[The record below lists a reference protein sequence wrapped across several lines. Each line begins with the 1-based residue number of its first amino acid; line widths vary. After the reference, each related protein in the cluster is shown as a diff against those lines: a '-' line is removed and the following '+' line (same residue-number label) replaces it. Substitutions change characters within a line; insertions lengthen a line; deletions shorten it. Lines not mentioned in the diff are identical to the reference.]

1 MAGRVRR
8 AILGRMPEP
17 AVNASADEA
26 ALDVPIEEIEA
37 AAVRLHGIV
46 HRTPVF
52 TSTTAADWIRE
63 ATGVGIADDRV
74 YLKAEHLQKTGSF
87 KARGMAN
94 RFATLSAEARRRG
107 AITVSAGNAG
117 QSCAWAGRA
126 VGVPVTVIM
135 PKGAVRS
142 KVEACLGYGAR
153 VVLHGKHVG
162 DLFAEM
168 ERIRDSE
175 GLTFVP
181 PFDDPM
187 IIAGHGTAGLELIED
202 VPDVDVV
209 VVGIGGGGLISG
221 VAAAVKA
228 RRPSARLVGVE
239 PERSNAMSLALE
251 RNEIVPIAPRS
262 VADGLG
268 APFAGHWTLA
278 MTRRY
283 VDDIVLLDDLT
294 ILAGL
299 RFAVERLKQVVE
311 PAGAAA
317 LAALLAGK
325 VRLRDGDRV
334 AVVLSGGN
342 VEVGRLGELIDAA
355 GSLPGANAAAS
366 QPGVTA
372 TSAPDT
378 PASMPSRTS

>member
-17 AVNASADEA
+17 AANATADEA
-26 ALDVPIEEIEA
+26 ARDVPIEEIEA
-37 AAVRLHGIV
+37 AAERLRGIV
-46 HRTPVF
+46 HRTPVL
-52 TSTTAADWIRE
+52 TSRTAADWIRE
-63 ATGVGIADDRV
+63 AIGVGIADDRL

-126 VGVPVTVIM
+126 AGVPVTVIM

-153 VVLHGKHVG
+153 VVLHGRHVG

-168 ERIRDSE
+168 ERIRYSE

-187 IIAGHGTAGLELIED
+187 VIAGHGTAGLELIED

-221 VAAAVKA
+221 VAAALKA
-228 RRPSARLVGVE
+228 RRPSARIVGVE
-239 PERSNAMSLALE
+239 PERSNAVSLALQ
-251 RNEIVPIAPRS
+251 RNEIVPIEPRS

-268 APFAGHWTLA
+268 APFAGRWTLA
-278 MTRRY
+278 MTRHY
-283 VDDIVLLDDLT
+283 VDDIVLLDDPT

-334 AVVLSGGN
+334 AVMLSGGN

-355 GSLPGANAAAS
+355 GSLPGATASAS
-366 QPGVTA
+366 QPVVTA

-378 PASMPSRTS
+378 T